1 MVRGLPPDTVAPG
14 QLTRR
19 LAAWKM
25 AGVDGVDCYNY
36 GFMSR
41 RSLEEWYAALA

>member
-1 MVRGLPPDTVAPG
+1 M
-14 QLTRR
+14 
-19 LAAWKM
+19 AAWSA

-41 RSLEEWYAALA
+41 RNLAEWYGAL